1 VADVDGTRPQDAGRA
16 HRRKGAPS
24 AATLS
29 LLADYQEAMRAELR
43 TVLDELAGRPAP
55 SGLLDEPTTI
65 RVTIRPPIADRIKL
79 WDLGMKLGRE
89 LGSEIDPAPPPVV
102 RGPSKPRRSRVD
114 YG

>member
-1 VADVDGTRPQDAGRA
+1 VTEPSAERPQDEGRR

-29 LLADYQEAMRAELR
+29 LLADYQEAMRSELR
-43 TVLDELAGRPAP
+43 TLLTDLQPKAQDQ
-55 SGLLDEPTTI
+55 GLGLVAMPPK
-65 RVTIRPPIADRIKL
+65 RPPLAERSKM
-79 WDLGMKLGRE
+79 WDLAIKLGRE

-102 RGPSKPRRSRVD
+102 RGPSRPRRSKVD